1 MKENNPLSP
10 HIQIYNWHISS
21 LISISHRIT
30 GIINIILITLICLWT
45 ALLLLGDINYELI
58 QKFFETFFGKF
69 LIMGTVWSFSFQ
81 ILSEIRHLFWDL
93 GLGFE
98 LKTSNIT
105 GLLVIFGS
113 FVLTILIFTLGSSV
127 ILMPLMLWFLFNL
140 VSYYDKSYD
149 EVLLFFTSQPT
160 KFLFSLFIIFAYFYS
175 SLSISEVFEDYI
187 ESEKLK
193 YVANR
198 LLYLFAIIIP
208 ISTLLLLFKLSL

>member
-1 MKENNPLSP
+1 M
-10 HIQIYNWHISS
+10 
-21 LISISHRIT
+21 
-30 GIINIILITLICLWT
+30 INATKKWI
-45 ALLLLGDINYELI
+45 
-58 QKFFETFFGKF
+58 F
-69 LIMGTVWSFSFQ
+69 LKI
-81 ILSEIRHLFWDL
+81 
-93 GLGFE
+93 
-98 LKTSNIT
+98 
-105 GLLVIFGS
+105 
-113 FVLTILIFTLGSSV
+113 SSV

-140 VSYYDKSYD
+140 VSYYDKSYN